1 MNTFVKICATW
12 SSRLYWRPWATVMLL
27 PWNGWQIPMWNEYF
41 CENNVLPGSLA
52 CTMGDRHVVAL
63 KWLTNSDMKRT
74 AQSDRGRLL
83 CCCPE
88 MVDKFWYKKNCLVKT
103 SMPGSLTCSDDHG
116 RLPCCCP
123 EMVDKSLRKM
133 NTFVKTVR
141 CLVLSLVLMTM
152 GDLSCCCPETAK
164 KPYDKMNPLG
174 KT

>member
-1 MNTFVKICATW
+1 MDTFVKICATW
-12 SSRLYWRPWATVMLL
+12 SSRLYWWPWATVMLL

-88 MVDKFWYKKNCLVKT
+88 VVDKFWYKKNCLVKT

-123 EMVDKSLRKM
+123 EMVDKFLCEM

-141 CLVLSLVLMTM
+141 CLVLSLVLTTM
-152 GDLSCCCPETAK
+152 GDRHVAALKQQRNLTTK
-164 KPYDKMNPLG
+164 W
-174 KT
+174 TH